1 MEGGLDTDASVHNN
15 PLLQLDYEP
24 AFASLG
30 DDYYDLVAAAPF
42 PEHRLRFRGDG
53 VLRLLGLDP
62 ATVGE
67 EHFIEAFGRF
77 AGRGPFLAMRYHGYQ
92 FGEYNPYLGDGRG
105 FLYGQVRGLDGEL
118 YDFGT
123 KGSGTTPYSRGGD
136 GRLTLKGGVR
146 EVLASEALHHLGV
159 RTSRSLSL
167 IETGE
172 ALWRGDEPSPTRS
185 AVLVRTSRSHVR
197 FGTFERLHHFKR
209 KDLIQK
215 LLDYVIAVYY
225 PHYGAEPER
234 YALFYRELVG
244 RTAELA
250 AQWMA
255 VGFTHAVLNTDNM
268 SITAESFDYGPYAFI
283 DRFDP
288 GFTAAYFDHYGRY
301 SYGNQPLVCRINLEA
316 LQLPLSMVIP
326 IADLEAGLAI
336 FDTHYAA
343 HYTARML
350 AKLGF
355 GALGPVLGP
364 ELVKA
369 TLNYL
374 EAAQAGYHGF
384 FQALAA
390 SFDRSWQSDQGAIP
404 APVVGAPEAFELW
417 RESYFRALA
426 SLSDSEL
433 LRVGERL
440 NRHNPTTVLLR
451 PAIEAVWAAID
462 QNDDWQPFY
471 DLIGRLRKPYAI
483 A

>member
-1 MEGGLDTDASVHNN
+1 MECALDTDASAHN

-24 AFASLG
+24 AFSALG
-30 DDYYDLVAAAPF
+30 NDYYDLVAAAPF

-62 ATVGE
+62 ATVGD

-77 AGRGPFLAMRYHGYQ
+77 EGRGPFLAMRYHGYQ
-92 FGEYNPYLGDGRG
+92 FGEYNPHLGDGRG

-118 YDFGT
+118 YDLGT

-136 GRLTLKGGVR
+136 GRLTLKGGLR

-185 AVLVRTSRSHVR
+185 AVLVRTSRSHIR
-197 FGTFERLHHFKR
+197 FGTFERLHYLKR
-209 KDLIQK
+209 KDLTQK
-215 LLDYVIAVYY
+215 LLDYVIAYYY
-225 PHYGAEPER
+225 PHYAAEPER

-268 SITAESFDYGPYAFI
+268 SICAESFDYGPYAFI
-283 DRFDP
+283 DTFDP

-301 SYGNQPLVCRINLEA
+301 SYGNQPLICRLNLEA
-316 LQLPLSMVIP
+316 LQIPLAMVVP
-326 IADLEAGLAI
+326 ASDLEAGLAV
-336 FDTHYAA
+336 FDAHYTG

-355 GALGPVLGP
+355 GALDPGLGAS
-364 ELVKA
+364 LLNA
-369 TLNYL
+369 TLLYL
-374 EAAQAGYHGF
+374 EAAQAGYHDF
-384 FQALAA
+384 FRALAA
-390 SFDRSWQSDQGAIP
+390 AFERRWREDQGAIVAP
-404 APVVGAPEAFELW
+404 AAGAQEAFEPW
-417 RESYFRALA
+417 RDAYFRALA
-426 SLSDSEL
+426 SLPEAESE
-433 LRVGERL
+433 RVGERL
-440 NRHNPTTVLLR
+440 HRHNPFTVLLR

-462 QNDDWQPFY
+462 QDDDWQLFH
-471 DLIGRLRKPYAI
+471 DLIGRLRRPNSAS
-483 A
+483 